1 VSNNKYGGLWEYL
14 FKFCLIA
21 VRAKFLYVKFGEYE
35 YIPEFRIVAVFV
47 TANLQTIFFT
57 LCVLL

>member
-14 FKFCLIA
+14 FEFCLRA
-21 VRAKFLYVKFGEYE
+21 VRAELPYVKFGEYV
-35 YIPEFRIVAVFV
+35 PEFRIVEVFV

-57 LCVLL
+57 LYVLL